1 MRSSPIIPRASC
13 APSGMRNPGHSFVSV
28 PHALRCGVA
37 VLLLAV
43 AGCGNEPTPEQRRA
57 DAALAE
63 AKSSLA
69 RGGSAAARAQFAAAL
84 ALDEGLGRRQ
94 NVAEAAAALGTLS
107 AAAGAFDT
115 AFSWF
120 DRALKEYKEVADR
133 PGARAMTLAIARLH
147 RQMGEERRAFAMY
160 TEGLRLARVFHD
172 DDGVRDFEWALLPCA
187 RSLDESEEG
196 ASILADLLQGYTGS
210 GDVAHQAAVLMESG
224 NGKFTARSFDRAA
237 EDFLRS
243 LMLADQAHDSL
254 LSVRATLRLAMTFE
268 AGGRLRD
275 ALTNYADCLKRADRT
290 GGASEL
296 RLEAL
301 IRVGNLYLRIRNFS
315 EAARFFKAAASSSR
329 ALGNSIASGY
339 MQLQL
344 GHCDVETSRDAAVRN
359 YRAGLEAFKTLGYPA
374 GLAYA
379 TLCLGQL
386 FQRNNQPTD
395 ALQYFKMSIE
405 YNESVT
411 APREADDLY
420 LACEQAYFGTRR
432 TPAYDDA
439 IDILLQLGR
448 YDEAFWFADR
458 RNGKELFGALGAMT
472 PDALNDTVRAALDAS
487 AAARA
492 RYCGAQ
498 RQFVDL
504 AATGG
509 PRRDLLGE
517 VRAARDRAGA
527 DVAEAAAHVARFHR
541 ALEPFVRIANV
552 SIAEVQK
559 SLPPGTA
566 LVQHILAR
574 RALYAFVV
582 TAGGSSVQVAAF
594 EKDRVFD
601 MAREFDDL
609 LRMREQYADSSR
621 AQQNAID
628 QRLREVNGSLYTAFI
643 RPMESAIAAAPSLVV
658 VLPRELPWLP
668 LHALSRGLAHGGGT
682 MAELHTIS
690 YLPSA
695 GTLLLPR
702 QPGRPVKEVVAIGYP
717 GGTAWDVEY
726 ELRDIRAFY
735 KDVRLYFDQQ
745 ACLATLQ
752 REHGDLLHIAA
763 RFLFNEERPGNS
775 CFILSDDKSSDI
787 MKRIPSGELL
797 SLHPFGS
804 VVVSDLDPG
813 RSGIRAPEA
822 YLFFAA
828 GAQQTVFTS
837 RVPTRKAKK
846 IFGELFYTAL
856 LSGLHTRAAF
866 HKAQLDMIKMPE
878 YAPPHVWSPFF
889 LWGR

>member
-1 MRSSPIIPRASC
+1 MRNLLHSLRP
-13 APSGMRNPGHSFVSV
+13 APSAV
-28 PHALRCGVA
+28 CGVTA
-37 VLLLAV
+37 ALLIVL

-63 AKSSLA
+63 AKVSQA
-69 RGGSAAARAQFAAAL
+69 RGGSAAARRQFGTAL
-84 ALDEGLGRRQ
+84 ALDEALGRRQ
-94 NVAEAAAALGTLS
+94 NIAEAAAALGTLS
-107 AAAGAFDT
+107 AAAGAFDS
-115 AFSWF
+115 AFTWF
-120 DRALKEYKEVADR
+120 DRALKEYREVADR
-133 PGARAMTLAIARLH
+133 PGARAMMLAIARLH
-147 RQMGEERRAFAMY
+147 RLMGEERIAFAMY

-172 DDGVRDFEWALLPCA
+172 EDGVRDIEWALLPCA
-187 RSLDESEEG
+187 RALDESEEE
-196 ASILADLLQGYTGS
+196 ARMLADLLQDYTAS
-210 GDVAHQAAVLMESG
+210 GDVAHQAAVLLESA
-224 NGKFTARSFDRAA
+224 NGKFNIRSFDRAA

-243 LMLADQAHDSL
+243 LMLADQARDSVL
-254 LSVRATLRLAMTFE
+254 AVRATLRLAMTFE

-275 ALTNYADCLKRADRT
+275 ALTNYGDCLKRADRT
-290 GGASEL
+290 SGASDL

-301 IRVGNLYLRIRNFS
+301 IRVGNLYLRNRNFR
-315 EAARFFKAAASSSR
+315 EGARFFKAAASAAR
-329 ALGNSIASGY
+329 VMGNSIAAGY
-339 MQLQL
+339 MLLQL
-344 GHCDVETSRDAAVRN
+344 GHCDVETSRDAAARN
-359 YRAGLEAFKTLGYPA
+359 YRAGLDAFKTLGYPS

-395 ALQYFKMSIE
+395 ALQYFKASIE
-405 YNESVT
+405 YGESVT
-411 APREADDLY
+411 APRDADDLY
-420 LACEQAYFGTRR
+420 LSCEQAYLGTRR
-432 TPAYDDA
+432 TPSYDDA

-448 YDEAFWFADR
+448 YDEAFWYADR
-458 RNGKELFGALGAMT
+458 RNGKELFGALGAMS
-472 PDALNDTVRAALDAS
+472 PDAANDTIRAALDAC

-492 RYCGAQ
+492 RHIGGQ
-498 RQFVDL
+498 RQFVEL
-504 AATGG
+504 AALGG
-509 PRRDLLGE
+509 PRRDLLAD
-517 VRAARDRAGA
+517 VRTARDRALA
-527 DVAEAAAHVARFHR
+527 DVAEAAARASRFR
-541 ALEPFVRIANV
+541 RSLEPFVRIANV
-552 SIAEVQK
+552 SIAEVQR

-582 TAGGSSVQVAAF
+582 TGNGSTVQVAAF

-601 MAREFDDL
+601 LAREFDDL

-621 AQQNAID
+621 TQQNAID
-628 QRLREVNGSLYTAFI
+628 QRLREVNGSLYEAFI
-643 RPMESAIAAAPSLVV
+643 RPIEGAIAGAANLVV

-668 LHALSRGLAHGGGT
+668 LHALNRGLLRGGGT
-682 MAELHTIS
+682 MAEQHTIS

-702 QPGRPVKEVVAIGYP
+702 LPGRPVKEVVALGCP

-745 ACLATLQ
+745 ASLATLQ

-797 SLHPFGS
+797 SLHPFSS

-813 RSGIRAPEA
+813 RSGIRPPEA

-828 GAQQTVFTS
+828 GAQQLVFTS
-837 RVPTRKAKK
+837 HAPSRKAKK

-856 LSGLHTRAAF
+856 LTGMHTRVAF
-866 HKAQLDMIKMPE
+866 HKAQLDMLKMPE
-878 YAPPHVWSPFF
+878 YAPPHVWAPFF